1 MTGNW
6 SGKHHTSHPYNL
18 GGASATLIWNDLC
31 QEIIFGYSFYIFYI
45 SYRHFKVQAAST
57 MNQSDIRG
65 LVRQK
70 RTRADIN
77 IFRRELLPSTVANSV
92 RCRRAYRIGWSHI
105 ALIVPAPVSI
115 ILILN
120 LQISKE
126 LRRRPDEKDKNI
138 IHHAAFL
145 FFLSSYSFN
154 TAHINPAS
162 SLAIATVTLHGILPR
177 QISR

>member
-1 MTGNW
+1 
-6 SGKHHTSHPYNL
+6 
-18 GGASATLIWNDLC
+18 
-31 QEIIFGYSFYIFYI
+31 
-45 SYRHFKVQAAST
+45 

-65 LVRQK
+65 LACLWQ
-70 RTRADIN
+70 TRADID
-77 IFRRELLPSTVANSV
+77 IFRHELLPSTVANSV

-115 ILILN
+115 MLILN
-120 LQISKE
+120 LQISKI
-126 LRRRPDEKDKNI
+126 LRWRCDDKNKNI

-177 QISR
+177 QISRRYRLRNLMPAASAISIAHCG